1 VNAQLSTDASAQV
14 SPAASAAEEPVA
26 LAWTEQ
32 GTGEPLV
39 LIMGLNAPGAAWQ
52 PHVDQWSGAFRC
64 LLVDNRGAG
73 SSPAPPGP
81 YTTAAMADDYARL
94 IDELQL
100 GPCRVVGISMGGAI
114 AQELALRR
122 PDLVE
127 RLALVATW
135 AAPHPYIQQVFRVV
149 DAVRQSVDEATFI
162 AHLQTLIW
170 TPAWFAAHE
179 AELVAARSEPL
190 AVGRWALAAQA
201 AACRSH
207 DATDRLSHIRVPTLV
222 TAGGA
227 DRFIP
232 TALSSAL
239 AAGLPD
245 ARLELFADTGHVH
258 HWEELARFND
268 EVEEFLT

>member
-1 VNAQLSTDASAQV
+1 MNAATE
-14 SPAASAAEEPVA
+14 PAA
-26 LAWTEQ
+26 LAWTEKGQ
-32 GTGEPLV
+32 GDPLV

-52 PHVDQWSGAFRC
+52 PHVDQWSGSFRC

-81 YTTAAMADDYARL
+81 YTTAGMADDYVRL
-94 IDELQL
+94 IEELQL

-127 RLALVATW
+127 RLVLVATW
-135 AAPHPYIQQVFRVV
+135 AAGDPYTQQVLGVI
-149 DAVRQSVDEATFI
+149 DAVRQLVDEPTFN
-162 AHLQTLIW
+162 AHLQTLVW

-179 AELVAARSEPL
+179 VELVAARHEPL
-190 AVGRWALAAQA
+190 AVGRAALSAQV
-201 AACRSH
+201 AACRTH
-207 DATDRLSHIRVPTLV
+207 NTRARLSQIEVPTLV

-232 TALSSAL
+232 PAVSVAL
-239 AAGLPD
+239 ANGLPE
-245 ARLELFADTGHVH
+245 ARLQLFADTGHVH
-258 HWEELARFND
+258 HWEELSRFND
-268 EVEEFLT
+268 CVEEFLT